1 MKGGRAVRISAW
13 GGPRRWIAAAAAA
26 SLALGLL
33 GCVPSRPADTLCL
46 PVTEFP
52 RSLDPAD
59 NYASWDLVRCG
70 VGECLTRF
78 DAAMTARP
86 NLAEGW
92 SLAPDRL
99 TWTFPL
105 RRDVRFSS
113 GRPFT
118 AEAARDS
125 LLRIFAASPRARTF
139 FEPAEIRAE
148 GDALVIR
155 TKAPAPNLPGLLA
168 DPLFLMTDTKAARDL
183 RREGPAA
190 TGPYR
195 VAAVEAGRLTLEA
208 NPCYRAPVPFR
219 RVDIPAVPDPGA
231 SAMALQSGEADV
243 VPNVDAGNLP
253 LFRDA
258 ARYRV
263 AETASLRAVLA
274 RFNASPGRPLADR
287 RVRAAVVAACDRET
301 YCRQL
306 LRGTFLPGGPAVP
319 PSMDCGFDRLT
330 DPNGYDPA
338 RAKALLDEAGWLD
351 RDGDGVREKDGRPL
365 VLTLVTYAA
374 RPYLPAL
381 AEAAQADLARVGV
394 RLAIEIVD
402 FNVLMARGR
411 DGAYDLLATSVLA
424 GSTGDPEA
432 YLARYWKHGGGIAGW
447 RSEAFDALAD
457 ALSAEFDPAKRRAL
471 AVEMQQLLLDD
482 AAALVF
488 GYPKSNMVSSTRV
501 AGADAAPAEYYWIT
515 DRMRPAL

>member
-1 MKGGRAVRISAW
+1 MAFHRKG
-13 GGPRRWIAAAAAA
+13 RRWIAAAAAA
-26 SLALGLL
+26 SLALGLM
-33 GCVPSRPADTLCL
+33 GCVPARPADTLCL

-78 DAAMTARP
+78 DETMTVRP
-86 NLAEGW
+86 GLSERW

-99 TWTFPL
+99 TWTFQL
-105 RRDVRFSS
+105 RRGVRFSN

-125 LLRIFAASPRARTF
+125 LRRIFAASPRARTF
-139 FEPAEIRAE
+139 FEPADIRAE
-148 GDALVIR
+148 GGALVIR

-168 DPLFLMTDTKAARDL
+168 DPLFLMTDTAAARNL

-195 VAAVEAGRLTLEA
+195 LAAAEPGLLSLEA
-208 NPCYRAPVPFR
+208 NPYYRAPVPFR
-219 RVDIPAVPDPGA
+219 RVDIPAVPDGGA

-243 VPNVDAGNLP
+243 IPNVDAGNLP
-253 LFRDA
+253 LFRDP

-263 AETASLRAVLA
+263 SEIASLRAVLA

-287 RVRAAVVAACDRET
+287 RVRAAVVSACDRAS
-301 YCRQL
+301 YCAEL

-319 PSMDCGFDRLT
+319 PSMDYGFDELH
-330 DPNGYDPA
+330 DPNGYDPERA
-338 RAKALLDEAGWLD
+338 RRLLDEAGWID

-365 VLTLVTYAA
+365 ALTFVTYAA

-381 AEAAQADLARVGV
+381 AEAVQADLRRIGV
-394 RLAIEIVD
+394 RLVIEIVD

-411 DGAYDLLATSVLA
+411 DGTYDLLATSVLA

-432 YLARYWKHGGGIAGW
+432 YLARYWKRGGGIRGW
-447 RSEAFDALAD
+447 LSDRFDALAET
-457 ALSAEFDPAKRRAL
+457 LSAEFDPAKRRAL
-471 AVEMQQLLLDD
+471 IVEMQQLLLDD

-501 AGADAAPAEYYWIT
+501 AGADAAPADYYWIT
-515 DRMRPAL
+515 DRMHPAT